1 MIPIFIL
8 SAFIYF
14 HHIAIRFSLP
24 PFSIVNACY
33 RIFVQAKKLF
43 HKLSFIQL
51 LHWADSKKK
60 YYSLDSRISWTD
72 YHYLWWNS
80 IYPTSRMFPK
90 EIHLHV
96 NLKIMSMI
104 SHVDLAQI
112 AFVAPF
118 FAVRFMCVLLR
129 FISFSFSAIHLIVM
143 MNLFWNPISIQIYDE
158 FLLKIRN
165 YKNLRNY
172 QFLIRTWN
180 KN

>member
-60 YYSLDSRISWTD
+60 ILFFGFSNLLDRLSLLVVKLQALPNPTYVPQSASSACEFED
-72 YHYLWWNS
+72 YVYDKSCRSGTNS
-80 IYPTSRMFPK
+80 IRSAVFCSSIHVRPF
-90 EIHLHV
+90 EIH
-96 NLKIMSMI
+96 
-104 SHVDLAQI
+104 
-112 AFVAPF
+112 
-118 FAVRFMCVLLR
+118 
-129 FISFSFSAIHLIVM
+129 FIFILGHSFNSD
-143 MNLFWNPISIQIYDE
+143 DE
-158 FLLKIRN
+158 FILESD
-165 YKNLRNY
+165 
-172 QFLIRTWN
+172 
-180 KN
+180 